1 MTDDQIREKIRNG
14 MPFFAVNSRH
24 EMMARYMPFMP
35 VFRWEKNQ
43 MVPAPLQG
51 ENLIWWM
58 KLKTQTLR
66 PIRMAKKLFLL
77 QPLFKDLL

>member
-14 MPFFAVNSRH
+14 APFFAVNSRH

-43 MVPAPLQG
+43 MVPTPLQG
-51 ENLIWWM
+51 EDLIWWM
-58 KLKTQTLR
+58 KSRDEIEDTD
-66 PIRMAKKLFLL
+66 
-77 QPLFKDLL
+77 PLGD